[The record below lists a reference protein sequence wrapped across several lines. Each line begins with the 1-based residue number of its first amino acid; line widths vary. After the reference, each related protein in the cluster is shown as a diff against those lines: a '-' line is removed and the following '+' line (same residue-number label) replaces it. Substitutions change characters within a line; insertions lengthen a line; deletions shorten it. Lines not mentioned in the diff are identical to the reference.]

1 MPNLTTVE
9 PYWGC
14 VVDCQSKN
22 GFLLESGTIGPSS
35 PGVLTDS
42 VVVGTNPL
50 EKADVFMGWQGLSK
64 EAWATE

>member
-22 GFLLESGTIGPSS
+22 RFLLKSGTIDPSS

-42 VVVGTNPL
+42 IAVETNPL
-50 EKADVFMGWQGLSK
+50 EKLDAFMG
-64 EAWATE
+64 